1 MPSTAMM
8 IAHPL
13 PLNSI
18 QTDLAGEC
26 HSQPSLWQTQKRL
39 HALVQKYL
47 SADVLG
53 DRLCDLPA
61 QFCNPQPHPWKR
73 LDWQSVDASQI
84 IGIDPLVFLAI
95 LAGSADTEEP
105 IRGYTQTSRQYLE
118 PLHPAMA
125 RFVGGTVDDQGTLIE
140 LGLWEKEERQHAP
153 ALQKLYTQL
162 TGLKLRLLTHN
173 PRPYQPRGNVRDD
186 LYHHGLHRIATEY
199 GATCLYLWLMAH
211 STGALQAVL
220 EEMLIDEINHMT
232 KFWGFG
238 RWLFPDASGL
248 KVLQTLSYSA
258 LQKLWKQ
265 EKHSSLL
272 HTLRRM
278 AHVLHWEAWSWH
290 NKVSFVWTFG
300 IALQQIQAWHKTLTP
315 DDLQGLF
322 GDRPLDKTQNHSS
335 LGLDS
340 VHPVGAQDLAPLRR

>member
-1 MPSTAMM
+1 MPSAAMM

-13 PLNSI
+13 SLNRI

-26 HSQPSLWQTQKRL
+26 HPQPSLWQTQKRL

-47 SADVLG
+47 SEEVLG
-53 DRLCDLPA
+53 DRLSDLPT
-61 QFCNPQPHPWKR
+61 QFQTPQARPWKR
-73 LDWQSVDASQI
+73 LDWQNVDASQI
-84 IGIDPLVFLAI
+84 IGIDPLIFLAI

-118 PLHPAMA
+118 PLHPDMA
-125 RFVGGTVDDQGTLIE
+125 RFVGGIVDDQGALLE

-162 TGLKLRLLTHN
+162 TGLKLRLLTHT
-173 PRPYQPRGNVRDD
+173 PRIYQPTGNERED

-211 STGALQAVL
+211 STGPLQAVL
-220 EEMLIDEINHMT
+220 EELLIDEINHMT

-238 RWLFPDASGL
+238 RWLFPKVSGL
-248 KVLQTLSYSA
+248 RVLQTFSYSA
-258 LQKLWKQ
+258 LQKLWKPRGN
-265 EKHSSLL
+265 SSLL

-278 AHVLHWEAWSWH
+278 AQVLHWEAWSWR
-290 NKVSFVWTFG
+290 NKVSFAWAFA
-300 IALQQIQAWHKTLTP
+300 IALGHLLHWSHQWTPNRLNQLFADKSQQK
-315 DDLQGLF
+315 
-322 GDRPLDKTQNHSS
+322 SC
-335 LGLDS
+335 
-340 VHPVGAQDLAPLRR
+340 

>member
-1 MPSTAMM
+1 MQSAVM
-8 IAHPL
+8 IAQTIS
-13 PLNSI
+13 LNFPSI
-18 QTDLAGEC
+18 DLAGDC
-26 HSQPSLWQTQKRL
+26 YPQPSFWQTQKRL
-39 HALVQKYL
+39 QTLVRKYL
-47 SADVLG
+47 RPDTLG

-61 QFCNPQPHPWKR
+61 QFSNPQPRPWKR

-84 IGIDPLVFLAI
+84 TGIDPLVFLAI

-162 TGLKLRLLTHN
+162 TGLKLRLLTHD
-173 PRPYQPRGNVRDD
+173 PRPYQPTGNVRDD
-186 LYHHGLHRIATEY
+186 IYHHGLHRIATEY
-199 GATCLYLWLMAH
+199 SATCLYLWLMAH
-211 STGALQAVL
+211 STGPLQAVL
-220 EEMLIDEINHMT
+220 EELLIDEINHMT

-238 RWLFPDASGL
+238 RWLFPEASGV
-248 KVLQTLSYSA
+248 KVLQTLTYSA

-265 EKHSSLL
+265 EPHSSLF

-278 AHVLHWEAWSWH
+278 AQVLHWEAWSWS
-290 NKVSFVWTFG
+290 NRVSFIWTFG
-300 IALQQIQAWHKTLTP
+300 IALGHLLHWSHQLKLSQLKQ
-315 DDLQGLF
+315 LF
-322 GDRPLDKTQNHSS
+322 
-335 LGLDS
+335 
-340 VHPVGAQDLAPLRR
+340 